1 MFWAPHRIALIG
13 RLNASLDLARD
24 VATFNLLRLYRNS
37 IPRGASSGLEVA
49 IE

>member
-1 MFWAPHRIALIG
+1 MHAHR
-13 RLNASLDLARD
+13 ARE

-37 IPRGASSGLEVA
+37 IPRGASSREEVA